1 MATVQQL
8 KMDFLLEILKVER
21 EKSLDILKEERQ
33 RRKEAEQEVEI
44 LRSKLQ
50 SLQHKELD
58 CIKKICDESQSE
70 TNPIAAKPRE
80 DELAV

>member
-8 KMDFLLEILKVER
+8 KMDFLLGILKVER

-50 SLQHKELD
+50 SLQHKELE
-58 CIKKICDESQSE
+58 CIKKICDESHSE
-70 TNPIAAKPRE
+70 TNPITAKPRE
-80 DELAV
+80 DELVV